1 MIEVEMPNGTVLE
14 FPPDTKPEVMKQ
26 ASQKYYASISEEAQ
40 PQKPTQDLSA
50 AVDKMNPLMRF
61 GVKALA
67 AKEALTEGLT
77 RGWGDEVY
85 AAINS
90 PLRALTEGE
99 SIPDAYRNIRDEERK
114 QYDLLQQVAPKT
126 TAVYDV
132 AGSMASPLKIAS
144 TPAGRIGQAAL
155 DSGLSA

>member
-50 AVDKMNPLMRF
+50 AVDKMNPHLRF

-67 AKEALTEGLT
+67 AK
-77 RGWGDEVY
+77 
-85 AAINS
+85 
-90 PLRALTEGE
+90 
-99 SIPDAYRNIRDEERK
+99 
-114 QYDLLQQVAPKT
+114 
-126 TAVYDV
+126 
-132 AGSMASPLKIAS
+132 
-144 TPAGRIGQAAL
+144 
-155 DSGLSA
+155 